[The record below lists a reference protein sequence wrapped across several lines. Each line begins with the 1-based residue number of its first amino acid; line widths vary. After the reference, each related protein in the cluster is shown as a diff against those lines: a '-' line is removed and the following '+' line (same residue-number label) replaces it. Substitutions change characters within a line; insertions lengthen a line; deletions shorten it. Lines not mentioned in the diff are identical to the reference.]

1 LHLSS
6 DGLSTH
12 SIYVPHED
20 VRLPLK
26 LYGCLSYIPTCLP
39 SQEEIETLLWVTLTN
54 ELDWDPYSSTFAQKE
69 ELHRADLPTPEQE
82 HQIYAIQTDTC
93 NVSLV
98 LASISTALTPSL
110 FPAIPKKMI
119 CAAETSTHHSLIDK
133 EMLAKHWGIG
143 MQVAAQIL
151 QVTTQKGIHNAL
163 HPIQ

>member
-1 LHLSS
+1 M
-6 DGLSTH
+6 H

-39 SQEEIETLLWVTLTN
+39 SQEEIETLPWVTLTN
-54 ELDWDPYSSTFAQKE
+54 DLDWDLYSPMFAQQE

-98 LASISTALTPSL
+98 LASISTVLTPTL
-110 FPAIPKKMI
+110 FLAISKATV
-119 CAAETSTHHSLIDK
+119 CAAETSTHHSSIDK
-133 EMLAKHWGIG
+133 ETLAKHWGIG
-143 MQVAAQIL
+143 MQVAVQTL
-151 QVTTQKGIHNAL
+151 QVTMQKGIHNAL